1 MNDPPDADNNA
12 IARRDPTPK
21 TNDRPGSRI
30 LPNAAW
36 ESVARKLDLSPM
48 ELRIVQAIFN
58 DCSEL
63 TIAEQ
68 FQVAPATIHTHC
80 RRLYTKLHVSNRVAL
95 VLLVLSPYVAHTPD
109 GVH

>member
-1 MNDPPDADNNA
+1 MENNMTANDNLASKA
-12 IARRDPTPK
+12 IEPS
-21 TNDRPGSRI
+21 GSRV
-30 LPNAAW
+30 LSDAAW
-36 ESVARKLDLSPM
+36 ASVEERLNLTPM

-63 TIAEQ
+63 TIADQ

-95 VLLVLSPYVAHTPD
+95 VLLVLSPYIAHTPAA
-109 GVH
+109 VH